1 MKVLIE
7 KLVTLNEGTDLAG
20 RYELA
25 TVVVE
30 IRGRHEV
37 VNCKVYGNDIYLKGF
52 VGRYRTSA
60 NPWLA
65 TVHLNKNNPEKVW
78 VHFGRD
84 DRSGRFNKSNMI
96 SYEPVTYAAELAKVR
111 KENEEAAKARTI
123 KRLAKEVVAKTK
135 TVATSSAT
143 KYEYPEGLT
152 AKQKQAFRAK
162 ARRAKA

>member
-1 MKVLIE
+1 MKALIE
-7 KLVTLNEGTDLAG
+7 TLTITGKDSNRAGEFEIGTIDVEFG
-20 RYELA
+20 HRVI
-25 TVVVE
+25 TVACRAFDKFVSL
-30 IRGRHEV
+30 
-37 VNCKVYGNDIYLKGF
+37 DGF

-60 NPWLA
+60 NPWLVSAHFDRA
-65 TVHLNKNNPEKVW
+65 TPDRVYA
-78 VHFGRD
+78 HFGRD
-84 DRSGRFNKSNMI
+84 DRAGRFFKERGI
-96 SYEPVTYAAELAKVR
+96 SYEPETYAFELAKVR
-111 KENEEAAKARTI
+111 KENEEAAKARTV